1 MAPRMNRI
9 VRRPTKAGMARGR
22 AVFVRERRT
31 FDRRIR
37 VMRGYRLAGEGLE
50 AERAETVKRARVIR
64 TALNPHAH
72 SRSKKAVPAG
82 LALQRAITRYRLA
95 VARAS

>member
-1 MAPRMNRI
+1 MNRI
-9 VRRPTKAGMARGR
+9 VRSPTKAGMARGR
-22 AVFVRERRT
+22 AAFVRQRRT

-50 AERAETVKRARVIR
+50 AERAETVKRARVVR
-64 TALNPHAH
+64 TALNRAIAH
-72 SRSKKAVPAG
+72 SRGKKAVPAG